1 MQSFL
6 RDYKELQ
13 NTMSYSHMRSFLSDE
28 ELFGT
33 AVERK
38 ALPSGAV
45 RHLEQC
51 EDCQKELAEYTETNT
66 YLLTLLYRRQCPSG
80 ITLSAYCAD
89 LLPDVEMGAVERHLR
104 ECPLCASEAEDTR
117 HFLVATE
124 GVL

>member
-1 MQSFL
+1 
-6 RDYKELQ
+6 
-13 NTMSYSHMRSFLSDE
+13 MRSFLSDE

-33 AVERK
+33 VVERK
-38 ALPSGAV
+38 ALPSGAA

-51 EDCQKELAEYTETNT
+51 EDCQKELAEYTEINT
-66 YLLTLLYRRQCPSG
+66 HLLTLLYRRQCPSG

-89 LLPDVEMGAVERHLR
+89 LLPTVEMRSVARHLQ
-104 ECPLCASEAEDTR
+104 ECPLCATEVEDTR